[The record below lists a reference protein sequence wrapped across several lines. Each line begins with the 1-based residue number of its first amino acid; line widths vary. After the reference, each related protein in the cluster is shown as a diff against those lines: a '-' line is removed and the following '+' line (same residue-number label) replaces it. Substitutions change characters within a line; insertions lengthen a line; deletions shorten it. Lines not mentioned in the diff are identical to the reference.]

1 VVLCSCS
8 SYILTMAMDHCDRYC
23 CASCVC
29 SLPCNRILHRN
40 QFCQTA
46 CAVITG
52 GMAEYE
58 AVSSFMAELDSRS
71 WVSSETRLL
80 NRSTAPRLLLSHR
93 LAGRG
98 AEQRWRPNVA
108 FADAPHI

>member
-1 VVLCSCS
+1 MKASGGVVLLMPSWNMLLEL
-8 SYILTMAMDHCDRYC
+8 ILIATLLQAADGHTMQYC
-23 CASCVC
+23 TESIRICV
-29 SLPCNRILHRN
+29 
-40 QFCQTA
+40 A
-46 CAVITG
+46 AAG

-98 AEQRWRPNVA
+98 AEQRWRPNFA
-108 FADAPHI
+108 FADAPQP

>member
-1 VVLCSCS
+1 ML
-8 SYILTMAMDHCDRYC
+8 LKLNFNATLLQAADGHTMQYC
-23 CASCVC
+23 TESIRICV
-29 SLPCNRILHRN
+29 
-40 QFCQTA
+40 A
-46 CAVITG
+46 AAG

-108 FADAPHI
+108 FADAPQP